1 MAQFV
6 HSEKA
11 QAVLSYLQANQ
22 SANLTAPEIAAAT
35 GIERKSI
42 TGVLNAL
49 QKKELLFREVVEG
62 IEKKV
67 IRLTP
72 AGAACDPR
80 EEKPETESEK
90 AAAN

>member
-1 MAQFV
+1 MSFV

-22 SANLTAPEIAAAT
+22 GADLTAPDIAAAT
-35 GIERKSI
+35 GIESKSI

-67 IRLTP
+67 IRLTL

-80 EEKPETESEK
+80 EEKPEPEK

>member
-1 MAQFV
+1 MTQYV

-22 SANLTAPEIAAAT
+22 GADLTAPDIAAAT
-35 GIERKSI
+35 GIESKSI

-72 AGAACDPR
+72 AGATCNPK
-80 EEKPETESEK
+80 EKKPESD

>member
-1 MAQFV
+1 MAFV

-11 QAVLSYLQANQ
+11 QAVLSYLQANEG
-22 SANLTAPEIAAAT
+22 ADLTAPDIAAAT
-35 GIERKSI
+35 GIESKSI

-49 QKKELLFREVVEG
+49 QKKGLLFREVVEG

-67 IRLTP
+67 IRLTL

-80 EEKPETESEK
+80 EEKPKPEK
-90 AAAN
+90 ASAN